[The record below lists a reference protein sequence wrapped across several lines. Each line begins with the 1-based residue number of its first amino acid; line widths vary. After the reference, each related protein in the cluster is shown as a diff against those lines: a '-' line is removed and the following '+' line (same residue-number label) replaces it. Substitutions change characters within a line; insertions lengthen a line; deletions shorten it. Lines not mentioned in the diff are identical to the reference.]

1 MQQPIKIS
9 IENID
14 ATKLKADV
22 LALKYAQARYGLDN
36 FVYERLLEAGVK
48 ETQMSPKS
56 GDFSILPSAYGI
68 AANKVLFIGT
78 PRLRDLGY
86 SEVRNLGRTTL
97 TTLTKISSDIQNVI
111 VTVHG
116 VGYGL
121 DESESFESQI
131 AGFVDAIKS
140 GEIPER
146 LEGITFAERN
156 LGRALRLKK
165 LLEKLIPDGL
175 INFDTKRN
183 IKNVTPDATEKL
195 RSVGY
200 ASNSKKHVF
209 VAMPF
214 RTDMEDLYEYGI
226 SSAVRES
233 GFLCERADLS
243 TFTGDVMEWVRERI
257 RSASLVIADLTG
269 SNPNVYLEVG
279 YAWGSGVPTV
289 LLVNDTEDL
298 KFDVRGQ
305 RCIVYKRIK
314 DIEEKLRKEIKELI
328 KIERI

>member
-1 MQQPIKIS
+1 M
-9 IENID
+9 NIND
-14 ATKLKADV
+14 IN
-22 LALKYAQARYGLDN
+22 QRPS
-36 FVYERLLEAGVK
+36 FLL
-48 ETQMSPKS
+48 
-56 GDFSILPSAYGI
+56 
-68 AANKVLFIGT
+68 
-78 PRLRDLGY
+78 
-86 SEVRNLGRTTL
+86 
-97 TTLTKISSDIQNVI
+97 
-111 VTVHG
+111 HG

-131 AGFVDAIKS
+131 AGIVDAIKS
-140 GEIPER
+140 GEIPEK
-146 LEGITFAERN
+146 LKSIIFAERN
-156 LGRALRLKK
+156 IGRFQRLMK
-165 LLEKLIPDGL
+165 LLEQLIPDGL
-175 INFDTKRN
+175 IDFDTKRN
-183 IKNVTPDATEKL
+183 IKNVTPDATKKL

-200 ASNSKKHVF
+200 ASNSKKHIF

-214 RTDMEDLYEYGI
+214 HTNMEDIYDYGI

-243 TFTGDVMEWVRERI
+243 TFTGDVMQWVRERI

-269 SNPNVYLEVG
+269 SNPNVYLEVR

-289 LLVNDTEDL
+289 LLVNDTDNL
-298 KFDVRGQ
+298 NFDVRGQ

>member
-1 MQQPIKIS
+1 MQPIKIS
-9 IENID
+9 IRNID

-22 LALKYAQARYGLDN
+22 LALKYAQNRFGLDE
-36 FVYERLLEAGVK
+36 FVYETLFETGAD

-56 GDFSILPSAYGI
+56 GDFSILPTSNEI
-68 AANKVLFIGT
+68 AAKKVLFVGT

-86 SEVRNLGRTTL
+86 SEIRSLGKMTL
-97 TTLTKISSDIQNVI
+97 KSLSMISSDIQSVI
-111 VTVHG
+111 VTMHG
-116 VGYGL
+116 VEYGL

-140 GEIPER
+140 GEIPEG
-146 LEGITFAERN
+146 LENIFFAERN
-156 LGRALRLKK
+156 SRRAQRLKK
-165 LLEKLIPDGL
+165 LLEKLIPHGIID
-175 INFDTKRN
+175 FDTKRN
-183 IKNVTPDATEKL
+183 IKNVTPDTTEKL

-200 ASNSKKHVF
+200 SSNSKKYIF

-214 RTDMEDLYEYGI
+214 RTDMEDIFDYGI

-243 TFTGDVMEWVRERI
+243 AFTGDVMQWVRERI

-279 YAWGSGVPTV
+279 YAWGSGVQTV
-289 LLVNDTEDL
+289 LFVNDTDDL